1 MNQQYIQIK
10 INNYNENKFKF
21 KKLPDNLWR
30 LYNLI

>member
-21 KKLPDNLWR
+21 KKLPDNL
-30 LYNLI
+30 